1 MTMHYRIDVTHLHI
15 SLQMSR
21 VSLVDCQPDPSASSS
36 ACNVGWVSVG
46 FATSPG
52 LMTGATAVIG
62 TPGGTDGIKLYELT
76 ASRAAVE
83 LPAASQTLE
92 AAMMHADDEEFVMSF
107 QIPRTD
113 HAAAGRRL
121 SVFVSP
127 TAPTHLIF
135 AHGHLNGASGLASHG
150 YNSKASLT
158 VALNHATF
166 EPPMNPSPPPV
177 PPPSLAPWE
186 PGHVFPPPLPAEP
199 PLTDGISSA
208 QHAAGGAGA
217 RLGAGIGIGLLV
229 LALCIGIALLYRRRR
244 AKEALAAVDG
254 SGAGAQTN
262 TRKARPSLM
271 RKSTYSRFDDEGQGG
286 AHNGRRTCV
295 GLEMSAMGG
304 DAAPRPPPMPP
315 PPPEDEDVRAIDA
328 KAQDR
333 I

>member
-1 MTMHYRIDVTHLHI
+1 MHYRIDVTHLHI

-83 LPAASQTLE
+83 LPTASQTLE

-166 EPPMNPSPPPV
+166 EPPMNPYRLAKPV
-177 PPPSLAPWE
+177 RGRGFRDRRSMTPQHMRSRSLQ
-186 PGHVFPPPLPAEP
+186 PLR
-199 PLTDGISSA
+199 
-208 QHAAGGAGA
+208 H
-217 RLGAGIGIGLLV
+217 
-229 LALCIGIALLYRRRR
+229 
-244 AKEALAAVDG
+244 
-254 SGAGAQTN
+254 
-262 TRKARPSLM
+262 
-271 RKSTYSRFDDEGQGG
+271 
-286 AHNGRRTCV
+286 
-295 GLEMSAMGG
+295 
-304 DAAPRPPPMPP
+304 
-315 PPPEDEDVRAIDA
+315 
-328 KAQDR
+328 QDR
-333 I
+333 EHQQEVE